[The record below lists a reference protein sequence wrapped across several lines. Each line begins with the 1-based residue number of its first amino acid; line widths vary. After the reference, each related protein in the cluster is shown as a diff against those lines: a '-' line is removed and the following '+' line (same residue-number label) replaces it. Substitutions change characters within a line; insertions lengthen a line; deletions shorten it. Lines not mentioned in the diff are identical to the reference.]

1 MISVGFDI
9 RPLIFTRAGIRTY
22 LYNLIVWLARTN
34 GCGLH
39 LFISSKSGID
49 WAAVSPHISEELIRL
64 PHINEAWGRFWETF
78 MLTRG
83 VKKRRCDVFHGARFF
98 VPQKLSCP
106 SVVSIHDV
114 AFKRFPQF
122 VTPKAFEYFDRAVA
136 ASARSA
142 SKIIVCSHATR
153 ADLEEFYGVPAS
165 KISVVY
171 DAAGREF
178 SGVRDTARLK
188 ALKQRLGIKG
198 GFLLS
203 AGTIEPR
210 KNYVNLLKAYA
221 LLKAGRDLPLVIVGG
236 NGWLFG
242 DVFEEINRLGL
253 RGRVIL
259 AGYVDDLDL
268 AQLYCACELFVF
280 PSFYEGFGLPVL
292 EALQSGACVVAS
304 ATSSIKELF
313 ASCTFQVAPESP
325 ESIAEGMERVLNDGP
340 LRTSLI
346 EAGKRRAA
354 DFSWEKTALETL
366 AVYNTLVAKRL

>member
-9 RPLIFTRAGIRTY
+9 RPLIFTTAGIRTY
-22 LYNLIVWLARTN
+22 LYNLIVCLARTN
-34 GCGLH
+34 RCRLH

-64 PHINEAWGRFWETF
+64 PHINEAWGSFWEKF
-78 MLTRG
+78 MLPRG
-83 VKKRRCDVFHGARFF
+83 IKKRRCDVFHGARFF
-98 VPQKLSCP
+98 VPGKLSCP

-122 VTPKAFEYFDRAVA
+122 VTPLAFKYFDKAVA

-142 SKIIVCSHATR
+142 AKIIVCSQATR
-153 ADLEEFYGVPAS
+153 ADLQELYGVPGS

-178 SGVRDTARLK
+178 SGVRDSARLD
-188 ALKQRLGIKG
+188 ALKQRLGIRG

-203 AGTIEPR
+203 VGTIEPR
-210 KNYVNLLKAYA
+210 KNYANLLKAYA
-221 LLKAGRDLPLVIVGG
+221 LLKTGRELPLVIVGG
-236 NGWLFG
+236 NGWLYE
-242 DVFEEINRLGL
+242 DVFEEIRRLGL
-253 RGRVIL
+253 HDRVIM
-259 AGYVDDLDL
+259 AGHVDDRDL

-313 ASCTFQVAPESP
+313 GSCTFQVEPGNP
-325 ESIAEGMERVLNDGP
+325 GSIAEGMERVLNDGS
-340 LRTSLI
+340 LRARLI
-346 EAGKRRAA
+346 EAGKKRAA

-366 AVYNTLVAKRL
+366 AVYNTLVTKRI